1 MGERERESKKGEKA
15 QFQECVL
22 KFGMASKF
30 EFMGTFQ
37 DVFTA
42 HIFISRSLFD
52 VKFNLTFEINNLHD
66 FFF

>member
-1 MGERERESKKGEKA
+1 MHSVYVREVVGRERERESKKREKA
-15 QFQECVL
+15 QFQECAL

-42 HIFISRSLFD
+42 HIFILG
-52 VKFNLTFEINNLHD
+52 VCLMLNLI
-66 FFF
+66 

>member
-1 MGERERESKKGEKA
+1 MRGGGRERERESKKREKA

-42 HIFISRSLFD
+42 RIFISRSLFD
-52 VKFNLTFEINNLHD
+52 VKFNLTLNLI
-66 FFF
+66 

>member
-1 MGERERESKKGEKA
+1 MGRERERESKKREKA
-15 QFQECVL
+15 QFQECAL

-42 HIFISRSLFD
+42 HIFILG
-52 VKFNLTFEINNLHD
+52 VCLMLNLI
-66 FFF
+66 